1 VKLAQNQ
8 VWKRGDEYLR
18 IVHLE
23 RLEVHYKAIS
33 DLLSGRGT
41 HHHVSKKE
49 FSRLIKGAT
58 LLTEAEVRE
67 VWLSGGKTSPGET
80 PLG

>member
-18 IVHLE
+18 VVRLE
-23 RLEVHYKAIS
+23 RLEVRYKTIP

-41 HHHVSKKE
+41 HHHISKKE
-49 FSRLIKGAT
+49 FCRLIKDAT
-58 LLTEAEVRE
+58 LLTDAEVRE
-67 VWLSGGKTSPGET
+67 AWLGGATETSIESAE
-80 PLG
+80 